1 MKKQFKK
8 AIATVLTATMM
19 MSIAVP
25 AFAANDGNIANET
38 ELISQLDYNAV
49 QALKEKY
56 NLERKEY
63 L

>member
-38 ELISQLDYNAV
+38 ELISQLDYAGN
-49 QALKEKY
+49 
-56 NLERKEY
+56 R
-63 L
+63 